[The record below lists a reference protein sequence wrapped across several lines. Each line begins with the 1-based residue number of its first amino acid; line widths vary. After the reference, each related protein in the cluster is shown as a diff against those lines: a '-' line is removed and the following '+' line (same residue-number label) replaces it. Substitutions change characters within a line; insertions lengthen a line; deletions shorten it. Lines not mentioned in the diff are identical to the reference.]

1 MVWHAFV
8 LHVFLVARRDL
19 PEGLLA
25 LEDIS
30 VALLALLG
38 TVANGIGLSSSVKVD
53 CDISS

>member
-1 MVWHAFV
+1 VWHAFV

-38 TVANGIGLSSSVKVD
+38 TVANGISLSSSVKVD
-53 CDISS
+53 RDISS